1 MRTLSL
7 SLSLIVLLGMTSGC
21 SHRRQEVDAR
31 LSGAEDMATAARVH
45 SDESLVKANQ
55 ALQAALAAKKLAE
68 DANQRAQ
75 LRLKKADQAN

>member
-1 MRTLSL
+1 MRKLTLSL
-7 SLSLIVLLGMTSGC
+7 PLIVVLVMTSGC

-45 SDESLVKANQ
+45 ADESLEKANQ
-55 ALQAALAAKKLAE
+55 ALQAALAAKKSAD

-75 LRLKKADQAN
+75 LMLKKAGRAN